1 MHALIPFSFG
11 RTASWMVVCLA
22 LTCFAGALN
31 AAEAEPDY
39 LSPIAL
45 AADREGKTLYI
56 AALTAKQVVC
66 FDAASGQVARMISL
80 ADPASGLALAPD
92 GLKLY
97 VTGASPEGQVHILDL
112 SAGKVTDSIAV
123 GHTPVAPVV
132 SADGAT
138 LFVCNRFNNNVSVI
152 DLAARKEVARVQVSR
167 EPVAAALTPDGKYL
181 LVANQLPTDPADGS
195 YVAAVVSI
203 VDVAA
208 RKPAGS
214 IRLPNGSNGLRAIG
228 LSPDGRYA
236 YVTHILARYQVPTTQ
251 IERGWIATDALSVI
265 DVASRSLLNTV
276 LLDDVDLGA
285 ANPWGVAC
293 TADGRF
299 LCVAH
304 AGTHEI
310 SVIDRTKLH
319 EKLARVAAGEK
330 VSDVSATPGDVPN
343 DLSFLVGLRRR
354 LSVTGNGPR
363 ALAIMGS
370 KAYVTEYFTDSLGVV
385 NISPD
390 MAPAPKSLALG
401 PRKPLSQERQGEM
414 LFHDAQYCFQKW
426 LSCSSC
432 HPDES
437 RPDGLNWDLL
447 NDGIG
452 NPKNTKSLV
461 LAHETPPTTVTG
473 ARPNAEASVR
483 AASSSSNL
491 RCAPKRMQWPSMILK
506 SLQPVPSPYLVK
518 GQLSAAARRGQEVF
532 KSAGCAHC
540 HPPPYYTNMKKC
552 DVRTGTGR
560 EKGAELDP
568 QTLLEVWRTA
578 PYLHDGRAV
587 TIKDVLTRFNL
598 ENQHGHTTGLEER
611 QINDLTEFVLSL

>member
-1 MHALIPFSFG
+1 
-11 RTASWMVVCLA
+11 
-22 LTCFAGALN
+22 CFAGALN
-31 AAEAEPDY
+31 AAEAEQDY

-45 AADREGKTLYI
+45 AADKESKTLYV
-56 AALTAKQVVC
+56 AELTAKQVAC
-66 FDAASGQVARMISL
+66 FDIASGQVAKRISL

-97 VTGASPEGQVHILDL
+97 VTGAAPDGRVHIIDL
-112 SAGKVTDSIAV
+112 SAGKVTESIAV

-138 LFVCNRFNNNVSVI
+138 LLVCNRFNSDVSVI
-152 DLAARKEVARVQVSR
+152 DLAARKEVARVPASR
-167 EPVAAALTPDGKYL
+167 EPVAAVLTPDGKYL
-181 LVANQLPTDPADGS
+181 LVANQLPTGPADGN

-214 IRLPNGSNGLRAIG
+214 LRLPNGSNGLRAIA
-228 LSPDGRYA
+228 LSPDGRHA
-236 YVTHILARYQVPTTQ
+236 YVSHILARYQVPTTQ

-293 TADGRF
+293 TADGRY

-310 SVIDRTKLH
+310 SVIDRIKLH
-319 EKLARVAAGEK
+319 EKLARVAGGEK

-354 LSVTGNGPR
+354 LSVAGNGPR
-363 ALAIMGS
+363 ALAIIGS

-385 NISPD
+385 NISAD
-390 MAPAPKSLALG
+390 AAPAPTSLALG
-401 PRKPLSQERQGEM
+401 PRKPLSRVRRGEM
-414 LFHDAQYCFQKW
+414 LFHDAQHCFQKW
-426 LSCSSC
+426 VSCSSC

-473 ARPNAEASVR
+473 ARANAEASVR
-483 AASSSSNL
+483 AGFRFIEFAV
-491 RCAPKRMQWPSMILK
+491 RPEEDAAAVDAYLK
-506 SLQPVPSPYLVK
+506 SLRPVPSPYLVN
-518 GQLSAAARRGQEVF
+518 GRLSASAQRGQEVF
-532 KSAGCAHC
+532 QSAGCADC

-552 DVRTGTGR
+552 DVGTGKGR
-560 EKGAELDP
+560 EKGAVLDP

-578 PYLHDGRAV
+578 PYLHDGRAA
-587 TIKDVLTRFNL
+587 TIKDVLTRFNMR
-598 ENQHGHTTGLEER
+598 NHHGNTLGLEAG
-611 QINDLTEFVLSL
+611 QINDLVEYVLSL